1 MATSPQKRGERPRI
15 YREPTA
21 LLPQTTTRM
30 VVRSYFNI

>member
-15 YREPTA
+15 YRAPTA
-21 LLPQTTTRM
+21 ILPLAASRM